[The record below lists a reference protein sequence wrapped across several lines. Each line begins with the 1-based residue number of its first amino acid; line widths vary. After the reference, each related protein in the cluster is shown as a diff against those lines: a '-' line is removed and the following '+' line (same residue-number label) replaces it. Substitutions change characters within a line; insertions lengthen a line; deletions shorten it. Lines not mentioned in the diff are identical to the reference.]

1 MKRGRKRGASK
12 FVARM
17 KPPDGA
23 KAAAEEMEKSSAMA
37 GAIRAGKEV
46 MASDRSFGNQ
56 RCTKSRM
63 QFAHI
68 KS

>member
-23 KAAAEEMEKSSAMA
+23 KAAAEERERSSAMA
-37 GAIRAGKEV
+37 GAIRAGKEA
-46 MASDRSFGNQ
+46 MASDAAVGIGGEPN
-56 RCTKSRM
+56 
-63 QFAHI
+63 
-68 KS
+68 